1 MRRVTLLGNEVFVR
15 FRYYARS
22 SDKREFYSSR
32 KEGGDY
38 LSYVDT
44 GSKDGEF
51 KDYLDYAGNK
61 EKSSGAFGPKGL
73 LSDTEKKEIRK
84 MLRNTGSCIWDCIIS
99 TEEFF
104 GKEKLNG
111 IEEDNVTWFAGLHEN
126 TDNRH
131 IHLCFFQNRQQKWEQ
146 KEGKK
151 RHSGTHWHKPKLLQ
165 PSFEQFRFACL
176 NFLVE
181 REKYQSLIDMRGI
194 RDEMTK
200 ARFEDEPSD
209 KRIRRALYDV
219 FRELPEHGLKGIRY
233 MSKELNPE
241 TRLAV
246 NLAVDEIIERTPKLR
261 KRYDAIYTRLSERDN
276 RIRRGC

>member
-1 MRRVTLLGNEVFVR
+1 
-15 FRYYARS
+15 
-22 SDKREFYSSR
+22 
-32 KEGGDY
+32 
-38 LSYVDT
+38 
-44 GSKDGEF
+44 
-51 KDYLDYAGNK
+51 
-61 EKSSGAFGPKGL
+61 
-73 LSDTEKKEIRK
+73 
-84 MLRNTGSCIWDCIIS
+84 MLRNTGSCIWDCVIS

-104 GKEKLNG
+104 GKEKLND
-111 IEEDNVTWFAGLHEN
+111 IKEDNVTWFAGLHEN

-200 ARFEDEPSD
+200 ARIEDEPSD

-246 NLAVDEIIERTPKLR
+246 NLAVDEIIGRTPKLR
-261 KRYDAIYTRLSERDN
+261 ERYDAIYTRLSERDN